1 MFMVEFALGIS
12 LASGVLFLVLL
23 TSYILNLEKA
33 KIFLSCITSGFA
45 LLSMILFCYIQ
56 KANCN
61 PDQGMEFQQW
71 YFPILIYLFLIV
83 FGVVSFITT
92 IIKTI
97 IKKVKSK

>member
-1 MFMVEFALGIS
+1 MIEFTLVIS
-12 LASGVLFLVLL
+12 LASGLLFLVLL
-23 TSYILNLEKA
+23 ASYIFNFETVR
-33 KIFLSCITSGFA
+33 IFLSCIVSGFA

-56 KANCN
+56 KANGN
-61 PDQGMEFQQW
+61 TDQGMEFQQW